1 MQISPNLLEQKGKN
15 EKQIAKGCC
24 WRLNAVTVSDK
35 QCLKRKMIITP
46 EIKNL
51 FAAARWCPKATKTGI
66 AETQPWTYLF
76 IAVRCNICVVW
87 INTVCIY
94 LLFSCTPFPS
104 TCQCELPGEQIS
116 ELFNLHNGGFSG
128 VEARCG
134 LNVSASLN
142 PLSKARCCWCGSSR
156 FKGAFKVLSV
166 QNSEYTMAV

>member
-1 MQISPNLLEQKGKN
+1 MSNVHNVVQIKMLKMQISPNLLEQKGKN

-104 TCQCELPGEQIS
+104 TCQC
-116 ELFNLHNGGFSG
+116 
-128 VEARCG
+128 V
-134 LNVSASLN
+134 NVS
-142 PLSKARCCWCGSSR
+142 CQVSR
-156 FKGAFKVLSV
+156 SRSFLISTTAVSV
-166 QNSEYTMAV
+166 AWRPDAG